1 MHLPVDLKAIFT
13 LQWERPLSVC
23 SFKQPAAGS
32 WEITSSQKL
41 AHHKAPRGNLWSWE
55 QHRFSSI
62 PAPTLPRAGTP
73 EIHALRRYR
82 TSPIL
87 SGRRQRNRFRQTES
101 CHRDTATTAAKLLQ
115 SCSTL
120 CDAIDGSPLGSPVP
134 GILQARTVS
143 GLPLPSPM
151 HESENESAVAQSCP
165 TLSDPTDCSLPGF
178 SVHRIFWKELQ
189 EALFQEAGK
198 GSSQDVG
205 KESLLRGRIGGHLF
219 CVANLYLEGTG

>member
-1 MHLPVDLKAIFT
+1 MRFSQFYFFST
-13 LQWERPLSVC
+13 
-23 SFKQPAAGS
+23 SFKIITFVNLKYTLH
-32 WEITSSQKL
+32 EISMPL
-41 AHHKAPRGNLWSWE
+41 L
-55 QHRFSSI
+55 
-62 PAPTLPRAGTP
+62 L
-73 EIHALRRYR
+73 L
-82 TSPIL
+82 L
-87 SGRRQRNRFRQTES
+87 S
-101 CHRDTATTAAKLLQ
+101 LQ

-120 CDAIDGSPLGSPVP
+120 WDPIDGSPPGSPVP

-143 GLPLPSPM
+143 GLPLPSPK

>member
-1 MHLPVDLKAIFT
+1 MLFLKYSVEFRVTSIFKKIYLIT
-13 LQWERPLSVC
+13 PGLSCGMYSLVC
-23 SFKQPAAGS
+23 WPGIKPMLPAA
-32 WEITSSQKL
+32 
-41 AHHKAPRGNLWSWE
+41 AA
-55 QHRFSSI
+55 
-62 PAPTLPRAGTP
+62 A
-73 EIHALRRYR
+73 
-82 TSPIL
+82 
-87 SGRRQRNRFRQTES
+87 
-101 CHRDTATTAAKLLQ
+101 AAKLLQ
-115 SCSTL
+115 SCLTL
-120 CDAIDGSPLGSPVP
+120 CDAIDGSPLGFPVP

>member
-1 MHLPVDLKAIFT
+1 MLPGMT
-13 LQWERPLSVC
+13 
-23 SFKQPAAGS
+23 
-32 WEITSSQKL
+32 T
-41 AHHKAPRGNLWSWE
+41 
-55 QHRFSSI
+55 QHV
-62 PAPTLPRAGTP
+62 P
-73 EIHALRRYR
+73 EAE
-82 TSPIL
+82 TSPICCLNGLLWAGRSHGPCPQVGQLNTHRLFTHQDGQNRESESLLLTSLFPSLFL
-87 SGRRQRNRFRQTES
+87 SLTHTHTLQLW
-101 CHRDTATTAAKLLQ
+101 KLLLLLLLQ
-115 SCSTL
+115 PCPTL
-120 CDAIDGSPLGSPVP
+120 CSPTDGSPLGSPVP

-205 KESLLRGRIGGHLF
+205 KEILLRGRIGGHLF